1 MITGSNI
8 QLYNWMSESQKFST
22 FRERASFS
30 HFFSLAND
38 SFAIDHRTLTLNI
51 TKVKT
56 HRLNWLN
63 SFSYKYLST
72 FPAMWPDERM
82 GGWECW
88 ENNHFSFN
96 LSWSRSLSWG
106 WLYRCGLLQYA
117 TGIN

>member
-1 MITGSNI
+1 MITVCYEGSNI

-63 SFSYKYLST
+63 WLIDFSI
-72 FPAMWPDERM
+72 
-82 GGWECW
+82 
-88 ENNHFSFN
+88 
-96 LSWSRSLSWG
+96 SLSVSVSKVV
-106 WLYRCGLLQYA
+106 LIL
-117 TGIN
+117 